1 MALLNKL
8 IPSMFVCGINF
19 GNTDRDCGLLAI

>member
-1 MALLNKL
+1 MLLYKL
-8 IPSMFVCGINF
+8 ISFMFVCGINF